1 MNGKHYIGAKAQTAN
16 NVYTYPPVS
25 KVILI
30 VDDENIFEA
39 GTDDGFVLEKECP
52 YATQAMADNL
62 LAMLQGYEYQSI
74 EADAARITP
83 TAELGDGITVNGIYT
98 QLAYKNIRFGNAAV
112 VDVAAPG
119 SVEAEHEYQQEGST
133 SSNTNWKLA
142 QTYSRISKTAEEI
155 RLEVA
160 QTVGEL
166 SASFD
171 VQLQSI
177 TGRIDGL
184 DGEYTELKLT
194 LDGLTITDSE
204 TGTTKIDGGSIDA
217 TNLNVS
223 AANITGQ
230 LTASQINTTGLKVDA
245 ANVTGTLTIGQL
257 PDDVATENDIPT
269 RTSDLTNDS
278 GYQTRS
284 GVVSIIDGTVT
295 ADYVEALEVAAAT
308 LRGRT
313 IYIQNNSGSSVGYIS
328 TSSADSGGSAIDI
341 NSYGAGRFEANGNLH
356 FNGNGTVLELV
367 SGYIGCG
374 RTLRPASTSCDLGT
388 SSWLWGDI
396 YATNGT
402 INTSDRNRKTDISY
416 DMSRYE
422 AIFDA
427 LKPASF
433 KMVDGT
439 SGRTHT
445 GFISQDIED
454 ALAPCGLTSIDFA
467 TFIKSP
473 KVDEEG
479 KVIEGEYLY
488 GLRYDELI
496 APMVAQIQSL
506 KARVAA
512 LEDNK

>member
-1 MNGKHYIGAKAQTAN
+1 MSDLYVGERAAGIS
-16 NVYTYPPVS
+16 VPPKFDAIS
-25 KVILI
+25 KVVLL
-30 VDDENIFEA
+30 VDDENYYEA
-39 GTDDGFVLEKECP
+39 GNGTGRTLELTCP
-52 YATQAMADNL
+52 YGTQEMANNILASVSGYQYQPVTATDALADP
-62 LAMLQGYEYQSI
+62 AV
-74 EADAARITP
+74 
-83 TAELGDGITVNGIYT
+83 ELGDSMTVGG
-98 QLAYKNIRFGNAAV
+98 AYSVVAQREIDFGLLLPMEL
-112 VDVAAPG
+112 AAPG
-119 SVEAEHEYQQEGST
+119 QEEIESEYPYVSQQQSET
-133 SSNTNWKLA
+133 DRQLA
-142 QTYSRISKTAEEI
+142 QTRSEIRKTSEEI
-155 RLEVA
+155 GLRV
-160 QTVGEL
+160 
-166 SASFD
+166 
-171 VQLQSI
+171 
-177 TGRIDGL
+177 DGL
-184 DGEYTELKLT
+184 SDQYTELKVT
-194 LDGLTITDSE
+194 VDGVTITDDTS
-204 TGTTKIDGGSIDA
+204 GTTKINGSAVYTDNLYVNAANVKGKLTANQIDA
-217 TNLNVS
+217 TNLKVN
-223 AANITGQ
+223 AANITGS
-230 LTASQINTTGLKVDA
+230 LTV
-245 ANVTGTLTIGQL
+245 GQL
-257 PDDVATENDIPT
+257 PDSVAEKSDIPT
-269 RTSDLTNDS
+269 NTSDLYNDS

-284 GVVSIIDGTVT
+284 GVVNIIDGTVT
-295 ADYVEALEVAAAT
+295 ADYVEALEIAAAT

-367 SGYIGCG
+367 SNYIGCG

-427 LKPASF
+427 LKPANF
-433 KMVDGT
+433 KMIDGT

-473 KVDEEG
+473 KVDEDG
-479 KVIEGEYLY
+479 KVIEGEYVY

-496 APMVAQIQSL
+496 ALMVTQIQSL
-506 KARVAA
+506 KKRVAD
-512 LEDNK
+512 LEVAHG

>member
-1 MNGKHYIGAKAQTAN
+1 MSDSVFVGTKAGGLETSPQFE
-16 NVYTYPPVS
+16 PIS
-25 KVILI
+25 KIILL
-30 VDDENIFEA
+30 VDSENYYEA
-39 GTDDGFVLEKECP
+39 GNDTGRTLEITCP
-52 YATQAMADNL
+52 YGTQAMANNL
-62 LAMLQGYEYQSI
+62 LSSLGGYAYQP
-74 EADAARITP
+74 ATATDALIDPA
-83 TAELGDGITVNGIYT
+83 AELGDAVTVGGVYT
-98 QLAYKNIRFGNAAV
+98 VLAQMDTTFDSLMTADIG
-112 VDVAAPG
+112 APG
-119 SVEAEHEYQQEGST
+119 QEEIESEYPYVSQQQSDI
-133 SSNTNWKLA
+133 NRQIA
-142 QTYSRISKTAEEI
+142 QTRSEISKTSEEI
-155 RLEVA
+155 GLRVDGLENQYA
-160 QTVGEL
+160 QLKVT
-166 SASFD
+166 
-171 VQLQSI
+171 
-177 TGRIDGL
+177 IDGV
-184 DGEYTELKLT
+184 
-194 LDGLTITDSE
+194 TIE
-204 TGTTKIDGGSIDA
+204 GPGGTTLIDGGKIDADELHVNAANINGQLTANQIDA
-217 TNLNVS
+217 TNLKVN
-223 AANITGQ
+223 AANITG
-230 LTASQINTTGLKVDA
+230 S
-245 ANVTGTLTIGQL
+245 LTIGQL
-257 PDDVATENDIPT
+257 PSNVATDSDIPT
-269 RTSDLTNDS
+269 RTSDLYNDS

-388 SSWLWGDI
+388 SGWLWGDI

-427 LKPASF
+427 LKPANF
-433 KMVDGT
+433 KMIDGT

-473 KVDEEG
+473 KVDEDG
-479 KVIEGEYLY
+479 KVIEGEYVY

-496 APMVAQIQSL
+496 ALMVTQIQSL
-506 KARVAA
+506 KKRVAD
-512 LEDNK
+512 LEVAHG